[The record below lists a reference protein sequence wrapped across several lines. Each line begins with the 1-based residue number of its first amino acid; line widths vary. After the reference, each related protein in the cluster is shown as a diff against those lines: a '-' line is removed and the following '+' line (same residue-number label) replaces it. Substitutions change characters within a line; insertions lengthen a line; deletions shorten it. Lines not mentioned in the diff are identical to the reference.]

1 MGMDE
6 VQKKA
11 RRMLV
16 IQLLESPLGKL
27 EAMSLLRFISHK
39 RSQSKTI

>member
-1 MGMDE
+1 MDE

-27 EAMSLLRFISHK
+27 EDVSLLRPRSHQ
-39 RSQSKTI
+39 RNQSKTI